1 MVICLVLRISLGGRA
16 ALGARTYWGLML
28 EVAIHHARGI
38 QAQILVNSGVLAALR
53 PWVRFFFFFLYCF
66 EAGRGPNHHTEKT
79 GKSRAHVAIGRT
91 IRQSVRTHV

>member
-53 PWVRFFFFFLYCF
+53 PWVRFFSFSCLVSRP
-66 EAGRGPNHHTEKT
+66 AGDL
-79 GKSRAHVAIGRT
+79 II
-91 IRQSVRTHV
+91 IRKKLGNQGLM